1 MSRNI
6 IAAVRQLPQ
15 LKGSLFL
22 AAVELAHLADGYSG
36 TISASYQFLAWKIHQ
51 SRRTAIRHI
60 NRLVEMGIIKRQR
73 FWRPNKNWLMNRYQ
87 FCIHYEHPKPRPEH
101 LNPSVTPA
109 SILPEPHKDKEKSIS
124 MGNEKRQRETILSW
138 LTPGSSAWKALNPE
152 TS

>member
-22 AAVELAHLADGYSG
+22 AAIELAHLADGFSG
-36 TISASYQFLAWKIHQ
+36 TVATSYRFLAWKCHQ

-60 NRLVEMGIIKRQR
+60 NRLVDMGIIKRHR

-87 FCIHYEHPKPRPEH
+87 FCIKYEHPGPRPEH
-101 LNPSVTPA
+101 LRNGDTLA
-109 SILPEPHKDKEKSIS
+109 QILPEQQRDKEKNTSLRDK
-124 MGNEKRQRETILSW
+124 NRQFETVLSW
-138 LTPGSSAWKALNPE
+138 LTPGSPAWKALNPE
-152 TS
+152 TE